1 MRNLE
6 RVQRRA
12 TRLITQNPELSYK
25 SRLRCLKLLPL
36 CYFYEYLDL
45 LFLFR
50 CLKGEI
56 SINIFQF
63 VNFSTSTTRRGSSG
77 LDLRLLSVRSSTFR
91 DSFFVRICP
100 VWNSLPIN
108 IRSSCSTSAFKL
120 RLKRLYLDRL
130 DSTFDVENIRSW
142 RIICPLCRRSN
153 LLSPCTC

>member
-1 MRNLE
+1 MKFDAE
-6 RVQRRA
+6 
-12 TRLITQNPELSYK
+12 
-25 SRLRCLKLLPL
+25 
-36 CYFYEYLDL
+36 
-45 LFLFR
+45 
-50 CLKGEI
+50 
-56 SINIFQF
+56 SIIKF

-142 RIICPLCRRSN
+142 RIICPLCRRFN